1 MSAGKLERRLSLW
14 LSAALWLGLLLAG
27 LRLSTRWPD
36 WTLELG
42 RRPWGEPSAAELAL
56 LERLPG
62 PARLTHYVSA
72 PEALPANLR
81 KLPGEIERL
90 LDKLEQASGGRLT
103 WRRFQADRD
112 EEARRLA
119 ADRRVAPTRR
129 RQVLRDGWSESEF
142 YSALE
147 IELLGG
153 RSLVLGGLGP
163 EQLPRL
169 PSLVLQHLG
178 ELAAPRPPRIGL
190 CAPAAGYSGLEALL
204 RARGEVRRLEP
215 KELDPAAL
223 AGLDLLLLLDPP
235 ALSEQLVEDLRR
247 ARERGQSQLFG
258 LQRRRATLGE
268 VEGELALQFLGT
280 GVDPSLLLASLGL
293 SAPRWPL
300 FDGRCEN
307 QQRGERVVDLPFL
320 LRAIAPNQDFRALG
334 SQPNGTLLFPTPM
347 PILAVGSRLEELAL
361 EAAPLATS
369 SELSFT
375 VAGLEDAGL
384 ALDPAGA
391 LLPSAP
397 LRLSALT
404 PAAGRPLPKQA
415 LLMRITSPD
424 PWIGEALVMGS
435 PRAFSDEFLGLEG
448 YAHRRLAEILLN
460 SLTRPERLV
469 AARADLPRPAP
480 LAPLSNGAQQAWRLA
495 LLAPLLLL
503 LLAIALWR
511 GLRPWAALRGGAR
524 GRAPRWALL
533 ALLLI
538 LTATLSQSLPSRLR
552 ADLSADASAGL
563 APATV
568 ELARAAAAG
577 EGLTLE
583 WIASPPGR
591 LPAALRAPE
600 RLARQRLRELAERV
614 PGIRLVTRPA
624 DAADG
629 ELVAELQGLGIE
641 AFPVESGAAGE
652 RSQRE
657 VFLTLLLS
665 RGAAREQLDFWG
677 AAALEDFEFRLAAA
691 CWRLQGHA
699 RPRLALATD
708 VPRLSPA
715 EAHSEYLQR
724 KLFAP
729 VGSDVYSLARAA
741 LERLDFEVLHV
752 DPIYPALPE
761 GIDALFWLQP
771 RRPTEAML
779 PVFAAHLYGG
789 GRAFLASQHLVL
801 QAQAH
806 RGRGFDPV
814 FWPEPQFADVH
825 ERWFP
830 SLGLSQEVAVWFD
843 AQNFEREQV
852 NRINLDEQQRAYVKQ
867 DAALPF
873 LVRAS
878 SAYFADDPLLAG
890 VGDQALAYPSPF
902 ALDPAA
908 LAAAGLTA
916 EVLIE
921 TSEASWRYPWSGGF
935 VPEPVLAGPGPEA
948 PATPRAPLF
957 LRLSGQ
963 FPLPPAPPGEG
974 APAPVLPLPAPG
986 ELLLLGASEP
996 FKNAALQETRYRGD
1010 RLLANAAAHL
1020 TLPPELAAVL
1030 GRRPTPRG
1038 LYFTAPERRLA
1049 WRAGVLALPLLALP
1063 AGWWLRRRGGPR

>member
-1 MSAGKLERRLSLW
+1 MSDGKSKRRLALWISAG
-14 LSAALWLGLLLAG
+14 LWLGLLLSG
-27 LRLSTRWPD
+27 QRLAERWPRLA
-36 WTLELG
+36 LELG
-42 RRPWGEPSAAELAL
+42 RRPWGEPSAAELEL
-56 LERLPG
+56 LARLPG
-62 PARLTHYVSA
+62 PARVTHYVSA

-90 LDKLEQASGGRLT
+90 LNNLELASGGRLT

-112 EEARRLA
+112 EETRRLA

-129 RQVLRDGWSESEF
+129 RQVLRDGWTESEF

-147 IELLGG
+147 IELLGE
-153 RSLVLGGLGP
+153 RSVVLGGLGP

-169 PSLVLQHLG
+169 PSLLLQHLG
-178 ELAAPRPPRIGL
+178 ELAAPRPPRFGL
-190 CAPAAGYSGLEALL
+190 CAPAAGYSQLETLL
-204 RARGEVRRLEP
+204 RSRGELRRVEPERLAAGDLE
-215 KELDPAAL
+215 
-223 AGLDLLLLLDPP
+223 GLDVLLVLDPP
-235 ALSEQLVEDLRR
+235 ALPAAAVEALRR
-247 ARERGQSQLFG
+247 ARERGQSQLLG

-280 GVDPSLLLASLGL
+280 GVDPGPLLASLGL

-320 LRAIAPNQDFRALG
+320 VRSIAPNQDFRALG
-334 SQPNGTLLFPTPM
+334 NQPNGTLLFPTPM
-347 PILAVGSRLEELAL
+347 PLLAVGTRLEELAL

-375 VAGLEDAGL
+375 VAGLEEAGL
-384 ALDPAGA
+384 RPGPDGA
-391 LLPSAP
+391 PEPSAA
-397 LRLSALT
+397 LRLAALT
-404 PAAGRPLPKQA
+404 PAAGRPLAKQA
-415 LLMRITSPD
+415 LLMRVTSQD
-424 PWIGEALVMGS
+424 PWIGEALVLGS
-435 PRAFSDEFLGLEG
+435 PRALSDEFIGLDS
-448 YAHRRLAEILLN
+448 YAHRRLAEILLD
-460 SLTRPERLV
+460 SLTRSERLV

-480 LAPLSNGAQQAWRLA
+480 LQPVEGGAQRAWRLFVY
-495 LLAPLLLL
+495 APLLAVLL
-503 LLAIALWR
+503 SIAWAR
-511 GLRPWAALRGGAR
+511 GLRPQGSWNAGAR
-524 GRAPRWALL
+524 GRASRWALVL
-533 ALLLI
+533 LLLVGVGVLGALLPGR
-538 LTATLSQSLPSRLR
+538 ARL
-552 ADLSADASAGL
+552 DLSADRNGGL
-563 APATV
+563 APATL
-568 ELARAAAAG
+568 ELARTAAAG
-577 EGLTLE
+577 AGLSAE

-600 RLARQRLRELAERV
+600 RLVRQRLRELAQQV
-614 PGIRLVTRPA
+614 PELRLIHSPA

-629 ELVAELQGLGIE
+629 ERVAGLLEQGIE
-641 AFPVESGAAGE
+641 PFPVESGAPGE
-652 RSQRE
+652 RSRRE
-657 VFLTLLLS
+657 VFLTLVLR
-665 RGAAREQLDFWG
+665 RGEQREQLDFPD
-677 AAALEDFEFRLAAA
+677 ARALEDFEFRLAAA
-691 CWRLQGHA
+691 CWRLNGQA

-729 VGSDVYSLARAA
+729 IGSDVYSLARAA

-752 DPIYPALPE
+752 DPTYPSLPSDV
-761 GIDALFWLQP
+761 DALFWLQP

-779 PVFAAHLYGG
+779 PLFAAHLYGG
-789 GRAFLASQHLVL
+789 GRAFLASQNLVL

-814 FWPEPQFADVH
+814 FWPEPQFADVN
-825 ERWFP
+825 ERWLP
-830 SLGLSQEVAVWFD
+830 QLGLSQEVAVWFD
-843 AQNFEREQV
+843 AQNFERDQV
-852 NRINLDEQQRAYVKQ
+852 NRIQLAETRRAYVKQ

-878 SAYFADDPLLAG
+878 SAYFAADPLLAG
-890 VGDQALAYPSPF
+890 IGDQALAYPSPF
-902 ALDPAA
+902 AIDPAG
-908 LAAAGLTA
+908 LAAAGLEA

-935 VPEPVLAGPGPEA
+935 VPEAALAGPGPEA
-948 PATPRAPLF
+948 PSAPRAPLYV
-957 LRLSGQ
+957 RLSGQ
-963 FPLPPAPPGEG
+963 FPPPPPAPGEG
-974 APAPVLPLPAPG
+974 APSAVLPLPAPG
-986 ELLLLGASEP
+986 QLLLFGASEP
-996 FKNAALQETRYRGD
+996 FKNDSLLDARYRGD
-1010 RLLANAAAHL
+1010 RLLANAAAAL

-1049 WRAGVLALPLLALP
+1049 WRAGVLGLPLLLLP